1 MRALI
6 VEDEIP
12 ASEELNYLIQE
23 HSQIEVVA
31 CLEDGLDVLKFLQEQ
46 EVDVIFLDINIPSLD
61 GMMLAHHI
69 GKFAIKP
76 YIVFTTAYK
85 EHAAEAFE
93 LEAFDYIL
101 KPYDEKRIA
110 AMLNKLETAFK
121 RDHVPD
127 EHPDEDGQALIADG
141 GHSAQGAIIRD
152 IDSLTGRRINLLR
165 NENIIVTDT
174 ADIYYAEAQE
184 KVTKVYTKNG
194 EFTMPASIT
203 DFHSR
208 LPQDTFFRCHRSY
221 LVNLSQIREIVP
233 WFNNTYLLRLRDL
246 EAEVPVSR
254 GKVKEF
260 RQLMRI

>member
-6 VEDEIP
+6 VEDEIL
-12 ASEELNYLIQE
+12 ASEELNYSIQE
-23 HSQIEVVA
+23 HSQIEVVDR
-31 CLEDGLDVLKFLQEQ
+31 LEDGLDVLKFLQEQ

-69 GKFAIKP
+69 GKFATKP

-110 AMLNKLETAFK
+110 AMLHKLELAFK
-121 RDHVPD
+121 RDHTLMEQHV
-127 EHPDEDGQALIADG
+127 EDGPVTMVDG
-141 GHSAQGAIIRD
+141 STAQGELLRD
-152 IDSLTGRRINLLR
+152 TNSHTDRRINLLR
-165 NENIIVTDT
+165 NDNIIVTDT

-194 EFTMPASIT
+194 EFTMPVSIS

-221 LVNLSQIREIVP
+221 VVNLSQIREIVP